1 MEIQNAMKTKQ
12 ITLKGW
18 VNKSYLMLSE
28 NTTNEIFALNFKQ
41 KKDELLANGYK
52 KLQSWELLRDKKASE
67 KIIIKGWYWRGA
79 WSDATKE
86 TCAVFY
92 K

>member
-1 MEIQNAMKTKQ
+1 MKTKT

-18 VNKSYLMLSE
+18 ANS
-28 NTTNEIFALNFKQ
+28 TTNKTFALNYKQ

-52 KLQSWELLRDKKASE
+52 ELRFWELCLRGKNATE
-67 KIIIKGWYWRGA
+67 KIVIKGWYWRGA
-79 WSDATKE
+79 WADATKE
-86 TCAVFY
+86 TYSVFY

>member
-1 MEIQNAMKTKQ
+1 MKTKQ

-18 VNKSYLMLSE
+18 VNKSYLMFSE

-52 KLQSWELLRDKKASE
+52 KLQSWELLRDKKATE
-67 KIIIKGWYWRGA
+67 KVVIKGWYWLGA
-79 WSDATKE
+79 WADPSKE
-86 TCAVFY
+86 VYAIFY

>member
-1 MEIQNAMKTKQ
+1 MKTTQ

-18 VNKSYLMLSE
+18 VNS
-28 NTTNEIFALNFKQ
+28 TTNKTFALNYKQ

-52 KLQSWELLRDKKASE
+52 KLQSWELLRGKNATE
-67 KIIIKGWYWRGA
+67 KIVVKGWYWRGA
-79 WSDATKE
+79 WDDPSKE
-86 TCAVFY
+86 VYAIFY